1 MVAAQAKTLGGPAGR
16 QNPQLHNCHRPLI
29 ASTGSP
35 SPLAQTS
42 LHHSS
47 LVMLGLLLAFA
58 VVHSGGA
65 SLRAWGAERIGERA
79 WRLLFAAVSI
89 PSAVVVIGYFLAHRY
104 DGLRLWNLQ
113 DQPWII
119 PVVWLGTAISFLFLY
134 PATYNLLEIPAVL
147 KPQVR
152 LYATGIIRISRHPQA
167 VGQILWC
174 ATHLLWIGSSFMV
187 ATCVGL
193 IAHHLFAIW
202 NGDRRL
208 SHRFGEAFLAL
219 KAQTSVIPF
228 RAVLDGRQ
236 QLVLGE
242 FLKPAQLGI
251 AIAVGVF
258 WWAHRFIGL
267 GATTFSRTGL
277 AHWLG

>member
-1 MVAAQAKTLGGPAGR
+1 MT
-16 QNPQLHNCHRPLI
+16 
-29 ASTGSP
+29 S
-35 SPLAQTS
+35 S

-47 LVMLGLLLAFA
+47 WVMLALLVAFA
-58 VVHSGGA
+58 AVHSGGA
-65 SLRAWGAERIGERA
+65 SLRVWGVARLGERA
-79 WRLLFAAVSI
+79 WRLLFATVSI
-89 PSAVVVIGYFLAHRY
+89 PAAVVVIGYFLAHRY
-104 DGLRLWNLQ
+104 DGVRLWNLQ
-113 DQPWII
+113 DQPWIV
-119 PVVWLGTAISFLFLY
+119 PVVWAGTAISFLFLY

-187 ATCVGL
+187 AACVGL
-193 IAHHLFAIW
+193 IGHHLFAVW

-208 SHRFGEAFLAL
+208 ANRFGDAFAEL
-219 KAQTSVIPF
+219 KASTSVIPF
-228 RAVLDGRQ
+228 KAVIDGRQ
-236 QLVLGE
+236 TLVLRE
-242 FLKPAQLGI
+242 FLRPAQLGI

-258 WWAHRFIGL
+258 WFAHRFIGL
-267 GATTFSRTGL
+267 GATAFSRTAL

>member
-1 MVAAQAKTLGGPAGR
+1 MPATATAPG
-16 QNPQLHNCHRPLI
+16 
-29 ASTGSP
+29 
-35 SPLAQTS
+35 

-47 LVMLGLLLAFA
+47 WVMLGLLLVFA
-58 VVHSGGA
+58 LLHSGGA

-89 PSAVVVIGYFLAHRY
+89 PSAVVVVAYFLAHRY

-113 DQPWII
+113 DQPWIV
-119 PVVWLGTAISFLFLY
+119 PLVWTGTAISFLFLY

-152 LYATGIIRISRHPQA
+152 LYATGIIRVSRHPQA

-187 ATCVGL
+187 ATCAGL
-193 IAHHLFAIW
+193 IAHHLFAVW

-208 SHRFGEAFLAL
+208 RHRFGEAFEEL
-219 KAQTSVIPF
+219 KASTSVIPF

-236 QLVLGE
+236 QLVAAE
-242 FLKPAQLGI
+242 FLRPAQMGI
-251 AIAVGVF
+251 AVAVGVF

-267 GATTFSRTGL
+267 GATAFSRTAL

>member
-1 MVAAQAKTLGGPAGR
+1 MPTPAGM
-16 QNPQLHNCHRPLI
+16 NALHP
-29 ASTGSP
+29 
-35 SPLAQTS
+35 
-42 LHHSS
+42 HHSS
-47 LVMLGLLLAFA
+47 WVMLALLIGFA
-58 VVHSGGA
+58 VIHSGGA
-65 SLRAWGAERIGERA
+65 SLRAWGAARIGERA

-89 PSAVVVIGYFLAHRY
+89 PAAVVVIGYFLAHRY
-104 DGLRLWNLQ
+104 DGIRLWNLQ
-113 DQPWII
+113 DQPWIV
-119 PVVWLGTAISFLFLY
+119 PVVWSGTAVSFLFLY

-187 ATCVGL
+187 AACVGL
-193 IAHHLFAIW
+193 IGHHLFAVW

-208 SHRFGEAFLAL
+208 RNRFGPAFEEL
-219 KAQTSVIPF
+219 KASTSVIPF
-228 RAVLDGRQ
+228 QAVLDGRQ
-236 QLVLGE
+236 PLVLSE
-242 FLKPAQLGI
+242 FLRPAQLGI

-258 WWAHRFIGL
+258 WWAHRFIGA
-267 GATTFSRTGL
+267 GATAFSRTGL